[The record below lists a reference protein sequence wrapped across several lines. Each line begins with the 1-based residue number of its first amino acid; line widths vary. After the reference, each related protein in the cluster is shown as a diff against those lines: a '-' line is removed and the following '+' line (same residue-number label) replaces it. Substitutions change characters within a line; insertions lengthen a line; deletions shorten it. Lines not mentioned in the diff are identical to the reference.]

1 MAEATIPVDLRNPGQ
16 VFACLGLM
24 ETAEILLGP
33 AEGAYVWREGETA
46 ARFALAVAGDA
57 DPIREVIS
65 FLAAADAVAL
75 ASRGATPGAKP
86 LDTDRWTV
94 PSVAFDN
101 VDASIFPFEPPGSP
115 APLPVRLTAGGRAIT
130 ITHWGDDAV
139 LMGRDNVKFW
149 AGSGGYPGAALARDA
164 LDLVKG
170 LGANALAS
178 AAGDPFA
185 VSAPQSSS
193 FSFDW
198 RRSYVPLD
206 AGFSPNAHAAIN
218 MVGFPFVE
226 LLAAIG
232 LENARPER
240 PDRRNKLAYRYAVSS
255 ARLPTL
261 FARAVLGGQSLGFP
275 IRRFR
280 IQLDWPG
287 QEGQARC
294 IIDSREE

>member
-24 ETAEILLGP
+24 EAAESLLGP
-33 AEGAYVWREGETA
+33 AEGAYAWQEGDTS
-46 ARFALAVAGDA
+46 ARFTLGVAGDA
-57 DPIREVIS
+57 DPVREVVA
-65 FLAAADAVAL
+65 FLAVAEAIAL
-75 ASRGATPGAKP
+75 APRPKIPSGKR
-86 LDTDRWTV
+86 LDTDKWTV
-94 PSVAFDN
+94 PSAAFDSA
-101 VDASIFPFEPPGSP
+101 DASVFPFDPPGSP
-115 APLPVRLTAGGRAIT
+115 APLPVRLSDGGHEIT

-170 LGANALAS
+170 GANALAS
-178 AAGDPFA
+178 AAADPFA

-218 MVGFPFVE
+218 MVGFPLVE
-226 LLAAIG
+226 VLAAIG

-275 IRRFR
+275 VRRFR
-280 IQLDWPG
+280 MQLDWPG